1 MSRGGRDRDRWCDWG
16 VSRRRIDGARSEAL
30 PGWRLEPVGACVC
43 GRMSVERLPFLALW
57 IDFNTMETGK

>member
-16 VSRRRIDGARSEAL
+16 VSRRRMDGARSEAAL
-30 PGWRLEPVGACVC
+30 PGWRVGACVC

-57 IDFNTMETGK
+57 MNINTMETGK